1 MQSDDDWMR
10 SHDDVDLCGDC
21 AKLRMT
27 CGFED
32 EANSFRWLTFRATGY
47 VWCVRLRLVP
57 LKLRRKK
64 NTNKIWIQTV
74 FVMRCRSQICMI
86 GTISV
91 KPNNK
96 HKTTKNRY
104 LRKRLPA
111 AFCAESRW
119 KTCPINPKRFHS
131 VCCVI
136 FNRSFFHANRI
147 CFSPI
152 LCERGR
158 SVCSVR
164 FFAHKLA
171 IKEYFFTKSLS
182 PQSNGA
188 AKRSQCAVNVCD
200 CGFA

>member
-1 MQSDDDWMR
+1 MTIECARMMMWIYAVTARNYEWHVVLKTKRIPFGGWHFEQQDMCG
-10 SHDDVDLCGDC
+10 VCVLDLC
-21 AKLRMT
+21 LSNW
-27 CGFED
+27 E
-32 EANSFRWLTFRATGY
+32 E
-47 VWCVRLRLVP
+47 
-57 LKLRRKK
+57 KK

-74 FVMRCRSQICMI
+74 FVMRCRPQICMI

-119 KTCPINPKRFHS
+119 KTCPINPKSFHS

-164 FFAHKLA
+164 LFAHKLA